1 MKSRRMTGL
10 AAVVL
15 AGSLV
20 LTACSGGDG
29 DGESTD
35 GDSPDNGADGT
46 SETDGEASGATTGV
60 VTANSNEPQNPLIP
74 TNTNEVGGGKI
85 LDLIFEGLVYY
96 DADGAAH
103 NAAAESIETEDS
115 QNYTITLKEGLT
127 FSDGSPVT
135 AESFTK
141 AWNQGALLSNGHLS
155 SYFFEPIEGFSYDED
170 SDLTGLE
177 VVDET
182 TFTVAL
188 KQPEADFPLRL
199 GYSAFFPL
207 PESAFEDPDAFGEN
221 PIGNGPYMLDGEGA
235 WQHNV
240 GISLVPSES
249 YQGERVAQ
257 NGGVEL
263 KFYETQDA
271 AYNDL
276 LSGNLDVLDA
286 VPDSAFGTFEDEL
299 GDRAVNQPAAIF
311 QSFTIPMEAEHFS
324 GEEGTLRRQAL
335 SHAINREEI
344 TQAIFQGTR
353 TPAVDFTS
361 PVIDG
366 WSDSIPGSEVLQ
378 YDPEKAKQLWDE
390 ADAMSQWEGTF
401 TLAYNTDGGHQAWVD
416 ATVNSIRNTLGI
428 EAEGNPYAVFAD
440 LRSDVTDRT
449 IEGAFRTGWQAD
461 YPGLGNFLGPLYGTG
476 AGSNDGDYSNA
487 EFDDLL
493 SQAASAGSV
502 EESSTLYNQ
511 AQEILFQELPA
522 IPLWYSN
529 VTGGSAE
536 TVDNVEFGWNS
547 VPIYHEITKSE

>member
-1 MKSRRMTGL
+1 MAGI
-10 AAVVL
+10 AASIL

-20 LTACSGGDG
+20 LAACSGGATDTATEPAATG
-29 DGESTD
+29 DTGAST
-35 GDSPDNGADGT
+35 GI
-46 SETDGEASGATTGV
+46 

-103 NAAAESIETEDS
+103 NAVAESIETDDA
-115 QNYTITLKEGLT
+115 QNYTITIKEGLT
-127 FSDGSPVT
+127 FTDGSPIT
-135 AESFTK
+135 SASFVD

-170 SDLTGLE
+170 SELTGLK
-177 VVDET
+177 VVDDT

-188 KQPEADFPLRL
+188 TQPEADFPLRL

-207 PESAFEDPDAFGEN
+207 PEAAFKDIAAFGEN
-221 PIGNGPYMLDGEGA
+221 PIGNGPYMLAGEGA
-235 WQHNV
+235 WEHNV
-240 GISLVPSES
+240 GIDLVPNPDYS
-249 YQGERVAQ
+249 GERVPQ
-257 NGGVEL
+257 NGGVSL

-276 LSGNLDVLDA
+276 LSGNLDVIDA
-286 VPDSAFGTFEDEL
+286 IPDSAFTTFETEL

-311 QSFTIPMEAEHFS
+311 QSFTIPEYLAHF
-324 GEEGTLRRQAL
+324 GDDEEGRLRRAAL
-335 SHAINREEI
+335 SHAINRAEI
-344 TQAIFQGTR
+344 TDAIFQGTR
-353 TPAVDFTS
+353 TPASDFTS

-366 WSDSIPGSEVLQ
+366 WSDSIPGSEVLA
-378 YDPEKAKQLWDE
+378 YDEAKAKELWAQ
-390 ADAMSQWEGTF
+390 ADAISPWEGTF

-416 ATVNSIRNTLGI
+416 ATVNSIRNVLGI
-428 EAEGNPYAVFAD
+428 EAEGNPFALFAD
-440 LRSDVTDRT
+440 MRTQVTADAMT
-449 IEGAFRTGWQAD
+449 GAFRTGWQAD

-476 AGSNDGDYSNA
+476 AGSNDGGYSSP

-493 SQAASAGSV
+493 AQAAAAKSV
-502 EESSTLYNQ
+502 EESNTLYQQ
-511 AQEILFQELPA
+511 AQEILFRDLPA

-536 TVDNVEFGWNS
+536 TVQNVQFGWNS
-547 VPIYHEITKSE
+547 VPIYHEITKAE